1 MIAPNPATHPASN
14 SSEGPAVV
22 PVHSGSDSVRA
33 PLAMGPTEAS
43 AVEAIRALRGPILVL
58 GASGFVGANLFHM
71 MAAER
76 DDVHGTAG
84 RLPAWR
90 LVESPEGKVHEVD
103 LLLEGDL
110 VRLLDAIQPQTIFNC
125 VAYGA
130 YSFERDPRRIYETN
144 FLLTERIL
152 RELGSRRV
160 AAYVHAGSSSEY
172 GLNSAGPDESS
183 PVAPNSDYSVSKL
196 GSANLIAF
204 HGRVKGVPCVNLRL
218 YSVYG
223 PLEDSSRLVPAV
235 VRHGLEGSYPPLVGP
250 ETSRDFVYVADVCE
264 AFVKAALAMSPEL
277 RGASINIGTGRKTT
291 IDELSRVAGEF
302 FRIEAEPVFGAMTA
316 RAWDTVD
323 WYANRDF
330 AERSLGW
337 TPRIGLA
344 EGLARTA
351 RWFDTLPD
359 KNAYERSSKKYGL
372 DTRHSVSA
380 VIACYRDGPAI
391 PHMYRRLTQT
401 FRELLIDYEII
412 FVNDCSPDDAEEVIR
427 AISHNDPRVIG
438 ISHSR
443 NFGSQAAF
451 VSGMRLSTKN
461 SVVLLDGDMQDPPE
475 LIAEF
480 VQRWREGYDVVYG
493 RRVKREATLFMQFA
507 YKAFYRVFDFFSYIR
522 IPHDAGDFS
531 LMDRRV
537 VAAILRFPE
546 RDLFL
551 RGVRAF
557 AGFKQTGVDYIRPE
571 RMFGRTTNS
580 LLKNFDWAKKGI
592 LSFSNTP
599 LNILTFAGGAL
610 SALSV
615 FLMFVQIA
623 MKLFYPDSA
632 PQGITTVLLVTMLFG
647 SLTILSIA
655 LVGEY
660 LGKVFEEV
668 KRRPL
673 FLRRQLIRH
682 GRFIPCNSGDLE
694 DRGDAVS

>member
-1 MIAPNPATHPASN
+1 MIAATSPETTESN
-14 SSEGPAVV
+14 VAA
-22 PVHSGSDSVRA
+22 PVFTEATDATVRA
-33 PLAMGPTEAS
+33 E
-43 AVEAIRALRGPILVL
+43 IRELRGPILVL
-58 GASGFVGANLFHM
+58 GASGFVGANLYRM
-71 MAAER
+71 VASER
-76 DDVHGTAG
+76 DDVHGAVG

-90 LVESPEGKVHEVD
+90 LVDAPANRIHEVD
-103 LLLEGDL
+103 LLLESDL
-110 VRLLDAIQPQTIFNC
+110 LHLLDTIQPQTIFNC

-152 RELGSRRV
+152 RTLGDRRI

-172 GLNSAGPDESS
+172 GLNSAGPEESA
-183 PVAPNSDYSVSKL
+183 PVEPNSDYSVSKL

-204 HGRVKGVPCVNLRL
+204 HGRVKSVPCVNLRL

-223 PLEDSSRLVPAV
+223 PLEDSSRLIPAV
-235 VRHGLEGSYPPLVGP
+235 VRHGLDGSYPPLVGP
-250 ETSRDFVYVADVCE
+250 QTSRDFVYVADVCE
-264 AFVKAALAMSPEL
+264 AFIKAALRMSPAL
-277 RGASINIGTGRKTT
+277 RGTSINIGTGRKTT
-291 IDELSRVAGEF
+291 IDELSQAAGAF
-302 FRIEAEPVFGAMTA
+302 FRIDAQPVFGSMEG
-316 RAWDTVD
+316 RAWDVTD
-323 WYANRDF
+323 WYANPGL

-337 TPRIGLA
+337 SPRVELV

-351 RWFDTLPD
+351 RWFDSLPD
-359 KNAYERSSKKYGL
+359 KDAYERSSKKYGL
-372 DTRHSVSA
+372 DTRFSVSA

-391 PHMYRRLTQT
+391 PHMYKRLTKT
-401 FRELLIDYEII
+401 FRELQIDYEII

-427 AISHNDPRVIG
+427 AISANDPRVVG

-475 LIAEF
+475 LIADF
-480 VQRWREGYDVVYG
+480 VKLWREGFDVVYG

-507 YKAFYRVFDFFSYIR
+507 YKAFYRVFDFFSYVR

-537 VAAILRFPE
+537 VAALLRFPE

-557 AGFKQTGVDYIRPE
+557 AGFKQTGVDYVRPE

-599 LNILTFAGGAL
+599 LNILTFAGTSL
-610 SALSV
+610 SALCGL
-615 FLMFVQIA
+615 LMVVQVIL
-623 MKLFYPDSA
+623 KLLYPHLA
-632 PQGITTVLLVTMLFG
+632 PQGLTTVILVTSLFG

-673 FLRRQLIRH
+673 YIRRAIVRNGSIVLANQDQ
-682 GRFIPCNSGDLE
+682 STE
-694 DRGDAVS
+694 S

>member
-1 MIAPNPATHPASN
+1 MTAATTP
-14 SSEGPAVV
+14 ETITL
-22 PVHSGSDSVRA
+22 SGSAPAYTESADASVIA
-33 PLAMGPTEAS
+33 E
-43 AVEAIRALRGPILVL
+43 IRELRGPILVL
-58 GASGFVGANLFHM
+58 GASGFVGANLFRM
-71 MAAER
+71 LASDR
-76 DDVHGTAG
+76 FDVHGTAG

-90 LVESPEGKVHEVD
+90 LVDAPANRIHEVD

-110 VRLLDAIQPQTIFNC
+110 LSLLDTIQPQTIFNC

-152 RELGSRRV
+152 RALGDRRIS
-160 AAYVHAGSSSEY
+160 AYVHAGSSSEY
-172 GLNSAGPDESS
+172 GLNSAGPEESA
-183 PVAPNSDYSVSKL
+183 PVEPNSDYSVSKL

-204 HGRVKGVPCVNLRL
+204 HGRVKSVPCVNLRL

-223 PLEDSSRLVPAV
+223 PLEDSSRLIPAV
-235 VRHGLEGSYPPLVGP
+235 VRHGLDGSYPPLVGP
-250 ETSRDFVYVADVCE
+250 QTSRDFVYVTDVCS
-264 AFVKAALAMSPEL
+264 AFIKAALRMSPSL
-277 RGASINIGTGRKTT
+277 RGTSINIGTGRKTT
-291 IDELSRVAGEF
+291 IDELSQAAGAF
-302 FRIEAEPVFGAMTA
+302 FRIESQPVFGSMES
-316 RAWDTVD
+316 RAWDVTD
-323 WYANRDF
+323 WYANPGLADRL
-330 AERSLGW
+330 LGW
-337 TPRIGLA
+337 SPRVELV

-351 RWFDTLPD
+351 RWFDSLLD

-372 DTRHSVSA
+372 DTRYSVSA

-427 AISHNDPRVIG
+427 AISHDDPRVVG
-438 ISHSR
+438 VSHSR

-475 LIAEF
+475 LIADF
-480 VQRWREGYDVVYG
+480 VKQWREGYDVVYG
-493 RRVKREATLFMQFA
+493 RRVKREATVFMQFA
-507 YKAFYRVFDFFSYIR
+507 YKAFYRVFDFFSYVR

-599 LNILTFAGGAL
+599 LNFLTFAGVALSTL
-610 SALSV
+610 SAL
-615 FLMFVQIA
+615 LMSVQIVL
-623 MKLFYPDSA
+623 KVLYPHLA

-673 FLRRQLIRH
+673 FIRRTLIRN
-682 GRFIPCNSGDLE
+682 GAIIAATQDAS
-694 DRGDAVS
+694 RGD